1 MNRCLLLTVTVEG
14 YTLNICYIYVMHF
27 PDPKK
32 NLRLELKGFFQDQ
45 LKGKSLV
52 FHLSCHWIYL
62 FPRTQDDFSPPP
74 EFICVFF
81 SCLGLGIQKLNL
93 QSATWHPGW
102 GVDPSHYSITQ
113 FGSHRERLLATPIEL
128 GGRGHSATWDTTK
141 SLQFALH
148 LLVAVH
154 QPISWNIWSNV
165 KQLLLS
171 MFRVKS
177 LTSSEKKTSRF
188 HGDDTSKPSIFW
200 RLESTQIEIYVQQ
213 LR

>member
-1 MNRCLLLTVTVEG
+1 MLQLRATHSTYV
-14 YTLNICYIYVMHF
+14 IYMSCTF
-27 PDPKK
+27 LIRKK
-32 NLRLELKGFFQDQ
+32 IFGWSSKGFFKTNW
-45 LKGKSLV
+45 KGNPWCSI
-52 FHLSCHWIYL
+52 FHAIGS
-62 FPRTQDDFSPPP
+62 TFSPHPGW
-74 EFICVFF
+74 FCVTTRIHRCFF
-81 SCLGLGIQKLNL
+81 SCHRFGNPQLNL

-177 LTSSEKKTSRF
+177 LTSSEKKHVASMVTTLLTLQFSEGWSPLKLKF
-188 HGDDTSKPSIFW
+188 M
-200 RLESTQIEIYVQQ
+200 YNN
-213 LR
+213 